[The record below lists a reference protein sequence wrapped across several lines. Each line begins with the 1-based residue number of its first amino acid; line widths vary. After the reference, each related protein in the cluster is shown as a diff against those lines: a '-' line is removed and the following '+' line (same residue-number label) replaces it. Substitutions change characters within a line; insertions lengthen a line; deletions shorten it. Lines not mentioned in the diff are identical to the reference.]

1 MEIIQSDSALAFEMV
16 SLLSRELNATQNKI
30 RGSTE
35 EITGRGL
42 DLFLTDLLVIQH
54 FLFQKLVCHK
64 TDTER
69 AEAAEIAVK
78 DSAPNIEKIGK
89 VSTELREE
97 MNQTQRSN
105 RLGPGLVKVCLI
117 SYQQSLHSE

>member
-16 SLLSRELNATQNKI
+16 SLLSRGLNATQNKI
-30 RGSTE
+30 RGSAE

-54 FLFQKLVCHK
+54 FSFQKLVCHK

-69 AEAAEIAVK
+69 AEAAEIAVSEHRENRQGK
-78 DSAPNIEKIGK
+78 HGVARGDEPDTAIKWTGSGIG
-89 VSTELREE
+89 
-97 MNQTQRSN
+97 
-105 RLGPGLVKVCLI
+105 
-117 SYQQSLHSE
+117 